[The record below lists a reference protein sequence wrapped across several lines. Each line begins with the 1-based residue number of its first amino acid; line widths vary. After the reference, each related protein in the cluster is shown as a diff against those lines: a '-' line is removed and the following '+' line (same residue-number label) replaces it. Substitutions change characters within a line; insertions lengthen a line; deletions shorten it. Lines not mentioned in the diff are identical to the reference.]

1 MLLLYIILRFEMTEK
16 KLKTVYNKIKSS
28 NVYDLAIKT
37 PLDYAKNLSK
47 KLNNKIY
54 IKRDDLQPVFSFKL
68 RGAYNKILRLQKTK
82 KIKSIIAASAGN
94 HAQGVALSAKKL
106 GINAIIVMPVTTPK
120 IKIDAVK
127 SLKATVVLHGDA
139 YDDAYEYAKI
149 LAKEQ
154 KLDFIHP
161 YDDVDVIAGQ
171 GTIAAEIIDQLKTKP
186 DYIFVPVGGGGL
198 LAGITSYLSFESPK
212 TKIIAVEPSDSDC
225 FNQAFKSK
233 KRVKLNNIGIF
244 ADGVAVKQI
253 GKLTFDLTKD
263 KVSSSMLVSTDEIC
277 AGIKDLYDETRTI
290 AEPAGALS
298 ISGIKKFIKTH
309 NIKNKTFVAIFCGA
323 NMNFDRLRHVSE
335 RSDIGEVNEMLIG
348 VTIPEKP
355 GSFKRFC
362 SLIGKKSIT
371 EFNYRYSDQSKAHV
385 FVGIKLNNGTKDK
398 NQIISTLKT
407 NKYPVIDL
415 TDNEVAKLHIRY
427 MVGGVSSGA
436 SNEMIFRFIFP
447 EKPGELLNFL
457 NAVGSGWNISLFHY
471 RNHGSDF
478 GRVLIGIQSDPK
490 ELSILR
496 KHLNTLNYE
505 FFEETDNK
513 AYELFLS

>member
-1 MLLLYIILRFEMTEK
+1 MTEK
-16 KLKTVYNKIKSS
+16 KLKSVYNKIKTS
-28 NVYDLAIKT
+28 NVYDVAVKT

-68 RGAYNKILRLQKTK
+68 RGAYNKISRLK
-82 KIKSIIAASAGN
+82 KNKNINTIIAASAGN

-106 GINAIIVMPVTTPK
+106 GITAIIVMPMTTPK

-127 SLKATVVLHGDA
+127 ALKAKVILHGDA
-139 YDDAYEYAKI
+139 YDDAYEFAQVKAKN
-149 LAKEQ
+149 E

-161 YDDVDVIAGQ
+161 YDDIDVIAGQ
-171 GTIAAEIIDQLKTKP
+171 GTIALEIINQLESKP
-186 DYIFVPVGGGGL
+186 DYVFVPVGGGGL
-198 LAGITSYLSFESPK
+198 LAGITTYMSYESPK
-212 TKIIAVEPSDSDC
+212 TKIIAVEPNDSDC
-225 FNQAFKSK
+225 FHQAFISR
-233 KRVKLNNIGIF
+233 KRVKLNSIGLF

-253 GKLTFDLTKD
+253 GRHTFELTKD
-263 KVSSSMLVSTDEIC
+263 KVFSSILVSTDEIC

-298 ISGIKKFIKTH
+298 IAGIKKFIKTH
-309 NIKNKTFVAIFCGA
+309 KIINKTFIAIFCGA

-335 RSDIGEVNEMLIG
+335 RSEIGELNEMLIG

-371 EFNYRYSDQSKAHV
+371 EFNYRYSDQKKAHV
-385 FVGIKLNNGTKDK
+385 FVGIKLINGIKDK
-398 NQIISTLKT
+398 NQILSTLKL
-407 NKYPVIDL
+407 NKYRVIDL

-436 SNEMIFRFIFP
+436 SNEKVFRFSFP

-457 NAVGSGWNISLFHY
+457 NAIGSDWNISLFHY

-478 GRVLIGIQSDPK
+478 GRVLIGIQVESN
-490 ELSILR
+490 ELNNLL
-496 KHLNTLNYE
+496 KHLNALNYE
-505 FFEETDNK
+505 FFEETENK
-513 AYELFLS
+513 AYDLFLS

>member
-1 MLLLYIILRFEMTEK
+1 MLLLYIILKHVMTEK
-16 KLKTVYNKIKSS
+16 KLKSVYNKIKTSDI
-28 NVYDLAIKT
+28 YDLASVT

-47 KLNNKIY
+47 KLKNKIY

-68 RGAYNKILRLQKTK
+68 RGAYNKILSLK
-82 KIKSIIAASAGN
+82 KSKNISTIIAASAGN

-106 GINAIIVMPVTTPK
+106 GIKAIIVMPMTTPK

-127 SLKATVVLHGDA
+127 SSKGHVILYGDA
-139 YDDAYEYAKI
+139 YDDAYDYAQNM
-149 LAKEQ
+149 AK
-154 KLDFIHP
+154 KDNLDFIHP
-161 YDDVDVIAGQ
+161 YDDLDVIAGQ
-171 GTIAAEIIDQLKTKP
+171 GTMAAEIINQLESKP

-198 LAGITSYLSFESPK
+198 LAGITAFLNFESPK
-212 TKIIAVEPSDSDC
+212 TKIIAVEPNDSDC

-233 KRVKLNNIGIF
+233 KRVKLKNIGIF

-253 GKLTFDLTKD
+253 GRHTFELTKN

-298 ISGIKKFIKTH
+298 ISGIKKFIKMH

-335 RSDIGEVNEMLIG
+335 RSEIGEINEMLIG

-355 GSFKRFC
+355 GSFKKFC
-362 SLIGKKSIT
+362 SIIGKKSIT
-371 EFNYRYSDQSKAHV
+371 EFNYRYADQKKAHV
-385 FVGIKLNNGTKDK
+385 FVGIKLNNGIKDK
-398 NQIISTLKT
+398 NQILSILKT
-407 NKYPVIDL
+407 NKYRVIDL

-436 SNEMIFRFIFP
+436 SNEKIFRFIFP

-457 NAVGSGWNISLFHY
+457 NAIGSRWNISLFHY

-478 GRVLIGIQSDPK
+478 GRVLMGIQSNTN
-490 ELSILR
+490 ELCKLKS
-496 KHLNTLNYE
+496 HLNTLNYE
-505 FFEETDNK
+505 FFEETKNK

>member
-1 MLLLYIILRFEMTEK
+1 MTEK
-16 KLKTVYNKIKSS
+16 KLKSVYNKIKKS
-28 NVYDLAIKT
+28 NVYDVAIRS
-37 PLDYAKNLSK
+37 PLDFAKNLSN
-47 KLNNKIY
+47 KLNNNIF

-68 RGAYNKILRLQKTK
+68 RGAYNKIAKLK
-82 KIKSIIAASAGN
+82 KSKDVNAIIAASAGN

-106 GINAIIVMPVTTPK
+106 GIKAIIVMPSTTPK
-120 IKIDAVK
+120 IKVDAVR
-127 SLKATVVLHGDA
+127 SLKASVILHGDA
-139 YDDAYEYAKI
+139 YDDAYDFA
-149 LAKEQ
+149 LAKAKKD

-161 YDDVDVIAGQ
+161 YDDLDVIAGQ
-171 GTIAAEIIDQLKTKP
+171 GTIAEEILSQLESKP

-198 LAGITSYLSFESPK
+198 LAGITAYMTFESPR
-212 TKIIAVEPSDSDC
+212 TKIISVEPNDSDC

-233 KRVKLNNIGIF
+233 KRVTLSNIGIF

-253 GKLTFDLTKD
+253 GKQTFELTKD
-263 KVSSSMLVSTDEIC
+263 KVFSSLLVSTDEIC

-298 ISGIKKFIKTH
+298 ISGIKKFIKTY

-335 RSDIGEVNEMLIG
+335 RADIGELNEMLIG

-371 EFNYRYSDQSKAHV
+371 EFNYRYSDNKKAHV
-385 FVGIKLNNGTKDK
+385 FVGIKLTSGLKDK
-398 NQIISTLKT
+398 NQILATLKS
-407 NKYPVIDL
+407 NKYNVIDL
-415 TDNEVAKLHIRY
+415 TDNEVAKSHIRY
-427 MVGGVSSGA
+427 MVGGVSNNA
-436 SNEMIFRFIFP
+436 VNEKIFRFIFP
-447 EKPGELLNFL
+447 EKPGELLTFL
-457 NAVGSGWNISLFHY
+457 DAIGSDWNISLFHY

-478 GRVLIGIQSDPK
+478 GRVLIGIQVDPN
-490 ELSILR
+490 ELNLLL
-496 KHLNTLNYE
+496 KHLHRLNYE

>member
-1 MLLLYIILRFEMTEK
+1 MTEK
-16 KLKTVYNKIKSS
+16 KLKSVYNKIKKS
-28 NVYDLAIKT
+28 NVYDVAIRS
-37 PLDYAKNLSK
+37 PLDFAKNLSN
-47 KLNNKIY
+47 KLNNNIF

-68 RGAYNKILRLQKTK
+68 RGAYNKIAKLK
-82 KIKSIIAASAGN
+82 KSKDVNAIIAASAGN

-106 GINAIIVMPVTTPK
+106 GIKAIIVMPSTTPK
-120 IKIDAVK
+120 IKVDAVR
-127 SLKATVVLHGDA
+127 SLKASVILHGDA
-139 YDDAYEYAKI
+139 YDDAYDFA
-149 LAKEQ
+149 LAKAKKD

-161 YDDVDVIAGQ
+161 YDDLDVIAGQ
-171 GTIAAEIIDQLKTKP
+171 GTIAEEILSQLESKP

-198 LAGITSYLSFESPK
+198 LAGITAYMTFESPR
-212 TKIIAVEPSDSDC
+212 TKIISVEPNDSDC

-233 KRVKLNNIGIF
+233 KRVTLSNIGIF

-253 GKLTFDLTKD
+253 GKQTFELTKD
-263 KVSSSMLVSTDEIC
+263 KVFSSLLVSTDEIC

-298 ISGIKKFIKTH
+298 ISGIKKFIKTY

-335 RSDIGEVNEMLIG
+335 RADIGELNEMLIG

-371 EFNYRYSDQSKAHV
+371 EFNYRYSDNKKAHV
-385 FVGIKLNNGTKDK
+385 FVGIKLTSGLKDK
-398 NQIISTLKT
+398 NQILATLKL
-407 NKYPVIDL
+407 NKYNVIDL
-415 TDNEVAKLHIRY
+415 TDNEVAKSHIRY
-427 MVGGVSSGA
+427 MVGGVSNNA
-436 SNEMIFRFIFP
+436 VNEKIFRFIFP
-447 EKPGELLNFL
+447 EKPGELLTFL
-457 NAVGSGWNISLFHY
+457 DAIGSDWNISLFHY

-478 GRVLIGIQSDPK
+478 GRVLIGIQVDPN
-490 ELSILR
+490 ELNLLL
-496 KHLNTLNYE
+496 KHLHRLNYE

>member
-1 MLLLYIILRFEMTEK
+1 MLLLYIILKHVMTEK
-16 KLKTVYNKIKSS
+16 KLKSVYNKIKSS
-28 NVYDLAIKT
+28 DIYDLASVT

-47 KLNNKIY
+47 KLKNKIY

-68 RGAYNKILRLQKTK
+68 RGAYNKILSLK
-82 KIKSIIAASAGN
+82 KSKNISTIIAASAGN

-106 GINAIIVMPVTTPK
+106 GIKAIIVMPMTTPK

-127 SLKATVVLHGDA
+127 SSKGNVILHGDA
-139 YDDAYEYAKI
+139 YDDAYDYAQNM
-149 LAKEQ
+149 AK
-154 KLDFIHP
+154 KDNLDFIHP
-161 YDDVDVIAGQ
+161 YDDLDVIAGQ
-171 GTIAAEIIDQLKTKP
+171 GTMAAEIIDQLESKP

-198 LAGITSYLSFESPK
+198 LAGITAFLNFESPK
-212 TKIIAVEPSDSDC
+212 TKIIAVEPNDSDC

-233 KRVKLNNIGIF
+233 KRVKLKNIGIF

-253 GKLTFDLTKD
+253 GRHTFELTKD
-263 KVSSSMLVSTDEIC
+263 KVSTSMLVSTDEIC

-298 ISGIKKFIKTH
+298 ISGIKKFIKMH
-309 NIKNKTFVAIFCGA
+309 SIKDKTFVAIFCGA

-335 RSDIGEVNEMLIG
+335 RSEIGEINEMLIG

-355 GSFKRFC
+355 GSFKKFC
-362 SLIGKKSIT
+362 SIIGKKSIT
-371 EFNYRYSDQSKAHV
+371 EFNYRYADQKKAHV
-385 FVGIKLNNGTKDK
+385 FVGIKLSNGMKDK
-398 NQIISTLKT
+398 NQILSTLKT
-407 NKYPVIDL
+407 NKYRVIDL

-436 SNEMIFRFIFP
+436 SNEKIFRFIFP

-457 NAVGSGWNISLFHY
+457 NAIGSRWNISLFHY

-478 GRVLIGIQSDPK
+478 GRVLMGIQSNPDAVGK
-490 ELSILR
+490 L
-496 KHLNTLNYE
+496 KAHLNTLNYE
-505 FFEETDNK
+505 FFEETTNK

>member
-1 MLLLYIILRFEMTEK
+1 MTEK
-16 KLKTVYNKIKSS
+16 KLKSVYNKIKTS
-28 NVYDLAIKT
+28 NVYDVAVKT

-47 KLNNKIY
+47 KLNNNIY

-68 RGAYNKILRLQKTK
+68 RGAYNKISRLK
-82 KIKSIIAASAGN
+82 KSKNINTIIAASAGN

-106 GINAIIVMPVTTPK
+106 DITAIIVMPVTTPK
-120 IKIDAVK
+120 IKVDAVK
-127 SLKATVVLHGDA
+127 ALKAKVILHGDA
-139 YDDAYEYAKI
+139 YDDAYDFAQVKAKN
-149 LAKEQ
+149 EN
-154 KLDFIHP
+154 LDFIHP
-161 YDDVDVIAGQ
+161 YDDIDVIAGQ
-171 GTIAAEIIDQLKTKP
+171 GTIAMEIISQLESQP

-198 LAGITSYLSFESPK
+198 LAGITAFMSHESPR
-212 TKIIAVEPSDSDC
+212 TKVIAVEPNDSDC
-225 FNQAFKSK
+225 FHQAFISR
-233 KRVKLNNIGIF
+233 KRVKLNSIGIF

-253 GKLTFDLTKD
+253 GRHTFELTKD
-263 KVSSSMLVSTDEIC
+263 KVFSSILVSTDEIC

-298 ISGIKKFIKTH
+298 IAGIKKFIKTH
-309 NIKNKTFVAIFCGA
+309 KIKNKTFIAIFCGA

-335 RSDIGEVNEMLIG
+335 RSEIGQLNEMLIG

-371 EFNYRYSDQSKAHV
+371 EFNYRYSDQKKAHV
-385 FVGIKLNNGTKDK
+385 FVGIKLTNGIKDK
-398 NQIISTLKT
+398 NQILSTLKL
-407 NKYPVIDL
+407 NKYSTIDL

-436 SNEMIFRFIFP
+436 SNEKIFRFSFP

-478 GRVLIGIQSDPK
+478 GRVLIGIQVESS
-490 ELSILR
+490 ELNNLL
-496 KHLNTLNYE
+496 KHLNGLNYE
-505 FFEETDNK
+505 FFEETHNR